1 MNASAPL
8 VRETVVALGIASLV
22 VIVGATVAVRL
33 LRRKLVG

>member
-8 VRETVVALGIASLV
+8 MKETVIALGVASLV
-22 VIVGATVAVRL
+22 VIVAATVAVRL